1 VTLNG
6 KPYTEEIALDPGIYE
21 VVVKAKGYLTDKRQ
35 VEVLPADTR
44 QIEVKLSRPAKG
56 TLKVYPP
63 RSGWGHLHLRGGRR
77 LCTLP
82 PICEG
87 IRLPAGRH
95 KLEYRSVGPPL
106 VRVVTVRAGK
116 TTVLDLGQ

>member
-1 VTLNG
+1 MNG
-6 KPYTEEIALDPGIYE
+6 KAYTKETAFDPGPYE
-21 VVVKAKGYLTDKRQ
+21 VVVKAKGFVTDKRE

-44 QIEVKLSRPAKG
+44 QIAVKLVRPAVG
-56 TLKVYPP
+56 RLKVYPP
-63 RSGWGHLHLRGGRR
+63 RSGWGHLHLKGGRR

-82 PICEG
+82 PICQG

-106 VRVVTVRAGK
+106 VRLVTIRAGK
-116 TTVLDLGQ
+116 TTVLDLSK